1 MNIENIEWR
10 VKKFENLSVNE
21 LYDMMH
27 LRQVVFVVEQDC
39 PYIDA
44 DHKDEKSLHVNGYF
58 EDKLVAHS
66 RIVFPGIS
74 YAEASIGRV
83 VSDPKYRATGLGQ
96 QLMKESI
103 KALESNFGTA
113 CRISAQ
119 TYLIGFYTKF
129 GFEISSE
136 EYLEDDL
143 PHIQMYR
150 K

>member
-1 MNIENIEWR
+1 MKMEQIDWK
-10 VKKFENLSVNE
+10 VKKFDALTLAE
-21 LYDMMH
+21 LYEIMH
-27 LRQVVFVVEQDC
+27 LRQVVFVVEQNC
-39 PYIDA
+39 AYVDA
-44 DHKDEKSLHVNGYF
+44 DNKDQNSLLINGYF
-58 EDKLVAHS
+58 EGNLVAHS
-66 RIVFPGIS
+66 RIVFPGFS

-96 QLMKESI
+96 ALMKESI
-103 KALESNFGTA
+103 DALEKKFGTS

-119 TYLIGFYTKF
+119 TYLINFYSQY